1 MRLKRRAAMGV
12 MEALMLALLG
22 LSRGAKVERDWAAWP
37 PWSWC
42 FGTPSY
48 VLGVEGMIRFNP
60 DSDLSL
66 AWFSR
71 TPPDKVPSKA
81 CDLKK
86 SFWLRWP
93 SLLILSSVGRALARS
108 VAPDGSQPPR
118 RAWSNYWFSM
128 LTWWGSF
135 ITFIETR
142 PRSVAWTFGVTMVP
156 GCSSC
161 LWIMSWS
168 APVSRFWTKCDWG
181 PSFCWDSPNYW

>member
-1 MRLKRRAAMGV
+1 MRPLKRRETMGV
-12 MEALMLALLG
+12 MEALTLALLG
-22 LSRGAKVERDWAAWP
+22 LSRGAAKVERDWGAWP

-48 VLGVEGMIRFNP
+48 VLGVEGMIRFNRP

-71 TPPDKVPSKA
+71 TPPDKAPSKA

-86 SFWLRWP
+86 LRWP
-93 SLLILSSVGRALARS
+93 SSVGRALAIS

-118 RAWSNYWFSM
+118 RAWSNYWFSI

-135 ITFIETR
+135 IIFIDTR
-142 PRSVAWTFGVTMVP
+142 PRNVAWTFGVTMVP

-168 APVSRFWTKCDWG
+168 APVSRF
-181 PSFCWDSPNYW
+181 